1 MRVRESPAR
10 DALRLV
16 AWYPLRFLVERLP
29 PRLGFAVLRLLGRL
43 HAAASRGRRGR
54 ALAAV
59 SRLRPDLPGPTRRKQ
74 ALAAFETH
82 YANQLS
88 IFVFPRITPDNFAQ
102 VLEIEGREHLDA
114 ALAAGRGAVLPI
126 GHFGPTQL
134 PLTVLG
140 LVGYPMLQIGYLNEA
155 GLSFIGRHVAVRLR
169 RRYEGRIPA
178 RIVPPGPGT
187 RQALAH
193 LRAGG
198 VVMTTLDDA
207 PGQPRF
213 GRHATFAFPG
223 GALCAPLGPARLAL
237 SSGAALCP
245 AFLVP
250 GKAAPYRL
258 RLEAPLAPPPGAD
271 KDAAALALSTELLAR
286 YAAVVRDDPG
296 WWHLLEAHGAPGVPN
311 ISNVSNVP

>member
-1 MRVRESPAR
+1 MGRVSPG
-10 DALRLV
+10 LS
-16 AWYPLRFLVERLP
+16 PVERQ
-29 PRLGFAVLRLLGRL
+29 A
-43 HAAASRGRRGR
+43 
-54 ALAAV
+54 
-59 SRLRPDLPGPTRRKQ
+59 Q

-88 IFVFPRITPDNFAQ
+88 IFLFPRLIRENIGQ
-102 VLEIEGREHLDA
+102 VLEIGGREHLDA
-114 ALAAGRGAVLPI
+114 ALAAGRGVVLPI

-134 PLTVLG
+134 PLAALGVL
-140 LVGYPMLQIGYLNEA
+140 GYPMLQIGFLNDA
-155 GLSFIGRHVAVRLR
+155 GLSFVGRRVALRLR

-187 RQALAH
+187 RQALVH

-207 PGQPRF
+207 PGQPPF

-258 RLEAPLAPPPGAD
+258 RLEAPLAPPPGTD
-271 KDAAALALSTELLAR
+271 KDAAARALSAELLAR
-286 YAAVVRDDPG
+286 YAAVVRDHPG
-296 WWHLLEAHGAPGVPN
+296 WWHLLEAHGGHNTPCCP
-311 ISNVSNVP
+311 PPP

>member
-1 MRVRESPAR
+1 MRVCESPAR

-16 AWYPLRFLVERLP
+16 VWYPLRFLVERLP

-140 LVGYPMLQIGYLNEA
+140 LVGDPM
-155 GLSFIGRHVAVRLR
+155 RHVGSLTAAGRACLGRPAAARLR